1 MLRVLFHTANYHNI
15 GHNALICMVL
25 TASTAEKDK
34 KDRRK
39 RSVMCSLRREEK
51 DGTCLAQLT
60 LPSGWWPSFTQ
71 KGQKADKET
80 QAAKHP
86 KVLVDVKY
94 SAFETTGTTC
104 SFRTKEERGGLQLPR
119 VPVTPETPLGAITLI
134 QPAQSY
140 HQLAKDELMHMLMPQ
155 APLYPNSKFYVPVF
169 LQQPLTDQA
178 PITAFTIKYG

>member
-1 MLRVLFHTANYHNI
+1 MKRKKSGPDKRTVERP
-15 GHNALICMVL
+15 V
-25 TASTAEKDK
+25 SKEKSRTRNGK
-34 KDRRK
+34 KTDSSEK
-39 RSVMCSLRREEK
+39 RIK
-51 DGTCLAQLT
+51 
-60 LPSGWWPSFTQ
+60 
-71 KGQKADKET
+71 KADKET

-134 QPAQSY
+134 RPAQSY